1 MEKKRLRFRGT
12 GKFPAGIL
20 FLCGFL
26 LGTLLPNV
34 LWRMEW
40 QQKTMASVYLLS
52 AFAGRG
58 VSGREYFLEVLRMR
72 GSYFLLCVLC
82 GFSVFGV
89 PLAVVGMLL
98 LGCEIGALLTMSIL
112 QFGLAG
118 GAVGLGLILPQY
130 VIYLPATMYVMALV
144 YEQSLDIWKNHGIFP
159 QKTYRY
165 SVRACGAA
173 LVYFGGILLESWLNP
188 WVVENVLG
196 KLKFF

>member
-1 MEKKRLRFRGT
+1 MGKKRFKFRGA

-52 AFAGRG
+52 SFAGRG
-58 VSGREYFLEVLRMR
+58 VSGREFFLEVLRMR
-72 GSYFLLCVLC
+72 GSYFLLSVLC

-89 PLAVVGMLL
+89 PLAVVGILL
-98 LGCEIGALLTMSIL
+98 LGGETGALLTMSIL

-118 GAVGLGLILPQY
+118 GAVGLGLLLPQY
-130 VIYLPATMYVMALV
+130 LIYLPVTMYVMTLV
-144 YEQSLDIWKNHGIFP
+144 YKQSLDIWRNHGIFP
-159 QKTYRY
+159 QKATDY
-165 SVRACGAA
+165 SLRACGAA
-173 LVYFGGILLESWLNP
+173 VVYFAGILLETYLNP
-188 WVVENVLG
+188 WVVENILG
-196 KLKFF
+196 RLKFF